1 MHAVSG
7 NKVTLIAC
15 AVLAIAGCACPH
27 PARDV
32 EPTVASV
39 DLDRY
44 VGRWYAVASLPAWFQ
59 RNCQCVTAEYSL
71 QKDYVA
77 VVNTCRKGGADGPL
91 KVSTAKAFVVPET
104 GNSRLKV
111 QFFWPFKG
119 DYWIIALDKDYQYAM
134 VGHPSRGY
142 LWILSR
148 TPSMDEKT
156 YADLLE
162 TARVKGYDVA
172 RLQRIPQG
180 CADAD

>member
-1 MHAVSG
+1 MCGRLAV
-7 NKVTLIAC
+7 VMTLMAC
-15 AVLAIAGCACPH
+15 TLFGFAGCVCHTPERGVAQ
-27 PARDV
+27 
-32 EPTVASV
+32 TVASV
-39 DLDRY
+39 DLGRY

-71 QKDYVA
+71 QKGYVA
-77 VVNTCRKGGADGPL
+77 VVNTCRKGGPDGPL

-111 QFFWPFKG
+111 LFFWPFKG
-119 DYWIIALDKDYQYAM
+119 DYSIIALDKEYQYTM
-134 VGHPSRGY
+134 VGHPSRKY

-148 TPSMDEKT
+148 TPSMDEKS
-156 YADLLE
+156 YIQMVE
-162 TARVKGYDVA
+162 TAKAKGYDVA